1 MTTTLDIDP
10 VKETELIA
18 GQNDAFR
25 RPILRT
31 TPVADAPQGQFV
43 MTRGVAALGPDAQLA
58 LTRRVA
64 SFDAFNADS
73 DPHGWHEMGVIDFD
87 GTEIGE
93 PDEDNPVTA
102 EVSAV
107 NGEVVEHVLE
117 YLNEHRLWRLVMEV
131 RADTGAVAE
140 LKAYL
145 VQDDRRLSETWL
157 YQWKKI

>member
-25 RPILRT
+25 RSILRT

-87 GTEIGE
+87 GTTTWFRLDLYDVDYQYGSPE
-93 PDEDNPVTA
+93 PSDPAQTRR
-102 EVSAV
+102 
-107 NGEVVEHVLE
+107 VLTLLLPSE
-117 YLNEHRLWRLVMEV
+117 Y
-131 RADTGAVAE
+131 
-140 LKAYL
+140 
-145 VQDDRRLSETWL
+145 
-157 YQWKKI
+157 

>member
-25 RPILRT
+25 RSILRT

-73 DPHGWHEMGVIDFD
+73 DPHCWHEMGVIDFD
-87 GTEIGE
+87 GTTVWFKVDLYDVDYMYGSPE
-93 PDEDNPVTA
+93 PSDPEQTRR
-102 EVSAV
+102 
-107 NGEVVEHVLE
+107 VLTLLLPSE
-117 YLNEHRLWRLVMEV
+117 Y
-131 RADTGAVAE
+131 
-140 LKAYL
+140 
-145 VQDDRRLSETWL
+145 
-157 YQWKKI
+157 

>member
-25 RPILRT
+25 RSILRT

-87 GTEIGE
+87 GTTIWFKLDLYDVDYQYGSPE
-93 PDEDNPVTA
+93 PSDPAQTRR
-102 EVSAV
+102 
-107 NGEVVEHVLE
+107 VLTLLLPSE
-117 YLNEHRLWRLVMEV
+117 Y
-131 RADTGAVAE
+131 
-140 LKAYL
+140 
-145 VQDDRRLSETWL
+145 
-157 YQWKKI
+157 